1 MSVVVM
7 AWACSPE
14 GQARRSLRRAD
25 RLIRKAEM
33 LVPGLARVD
42 TVWAE
47 RAVPV
52 PVVRLDTVVVDRN
65 LVVLDTVVV
74 RSRQFSIRLLPGDTV
89 RVEAECRPD
98 TIHFAV
104 PVEVVKTIECPPR
117 RSRWEVWVFLV
128 FLGLLSGF
136 ALGVRRR

>member
-1 MSVVVM
+1 MSMLVV
-7 AWACSPE
+7 ALGCTPE

-25 RLIRKAEM
+25 RLIRRAEV
-33 LVPGLARVD
+33 LVPGLSRVD
-42 TVWAE
+42 TVWGE
-47 RAVPV
+47 RVVPV

-65 LVVLDTVVV
+65 LVVLDTVVI
-74 RSRQFSIRLLPGDTV
+74 RSRRFDIRLIPGDTV

-98 TIHFAV
+98 TIHFAI

-128 FLGLLSGF
+128 FVAFLTGF
-136 ALGVRRR
+136 AVGVRRR

>member
-1 MSVVVM
+1 
-7 AWACSPE
+7 
-14 GQARRSLRRAD
+14 
-25 RLIRKAEM
+25 M